1 MLRCARAEASEPQDS
16 KLSHAT
22 RSRSKREHIARKL
35 ADTMT
40 PLLPRA
46 LLFVASLWCLGGAQ
60 AQQSTYPIRPIKLVV
75 PAAPGGGTDVLARL
89 LAKRLS
95 EGLGQTVVID
105 NRAGAG
111 GLVGSEQVARAAPD
125 GYTILLGTVATH
137 GLAPSLMKAMPYD
150 PVEDFAH
157 ITKGVVVTNIL
168 VVHPSVPAQTAKE
181 FLALVKAKPGELNY
195 STSGRGSGAFMA
207 GELFSQ
213 MANAEITHVPY
224 KGGGLAVS
232 GLVAGHVQFS
242 FATAPSVIALI
253 QAGRLRALGVTT
265 PTRFSGLPEL
275 PTLSEAILPGFEA
288 SNWYAFFAPAQ
299 TPAAIVNRLNT
310 EIHQAMG
317 QPEILKSLLEQGM
330 EPILSTPSEQREFI
344 RAEITKWQALVKA
357 RGIEAE

>member
-1 MLRCARAEASEPQDS
+1 
-16 KLSHAT
+16 
-22 RSRSKREHIARKL
+22 
-35 ADTMT
+35 
-40 PLLPRA
+40 
-46 LLFVASLWCLGGAQ
+46 
-60 AQQSTYPIRPIKLVV
+60 VV

-95 EGLGQTVVID
+95 EGLGQPVVID

-111 GLVGSEQVARAAPD
+111 GVLGSEQVARAAPD

-150 PVEDFAH
+150 PVEDFSH

-224 KGGGLAVS
+224 KGGGLAVA

-242 FATAPSVIALI
+242 FATAPSVLSLI

-265 PTRFSGLPEL
+265 PTRFSGLPDM

-288 SNWYAFFAPAQ
+288 SNWYAFFAPAH
-299 TPAAIVNRLNT
+299 TPEAIVTALYRDMSDVLANPEVQTQLT
-310 EIHQAMG
+310 TMG
-317 QPEILKSLLEQGM
+317 LVMLKSNPRDYANAIKDDADKYRAL
-330 EPILSTPSEQREFI
+330 IKSTGAV
-344 RAEITKWQALVKA
+344 AE
-357 RGIEAE
+357 

>member
-1 MLRCARAEASEPQDS
+1 MSRLLQRAV
-16 KLSHAT
+16 LVIAT
-22 RSRSKREHIARKL
+22 
-35 ADTMT
+35 
-40 PLLPRA
+40 
-46 LLFVASLWCLGGAQ
+46 LGGVEHAHAQ
-60 AQQSTYPIRPIKLVV
+60 TAAYPTRPIKLVV

-95 EGLGQTVVID
+95 EGLGQVVVID
-105 NRAGAG
+105 NRPGTG
-111 GLVGSEQVARAAPD
+111 GVLGSEQVARAAPD

-150 PVEDFAH
+150 PVEDFSH

-168 VVHPSVPAQTAKE
+168 VVHPSVAAQTAKE
-181 FLALVKAKPGELNY
+181 FLILVKAKPGELNY

-213 MANAEITHVPY
+213 MASADISHVPY

-253 QAGRLRALGVTT
+253 KAGRLRALGVTT
-265 PTRFSGLPEL
+265 PTRFAGLPEV

-288 SNWYAFFAPAQ
+288 SNWYAFFAPAR
-299 TPAAIVNRLNT
+299 TPTDIVQKLNH
-310 EIHQAMG
+310 EIHQAMV
-317 QPEILKSLLEQGM
+317 QPEILKNLIEQGM

-344 RAEITKWQALVKA
+344 RAEITKWSALVKA

>member
-1 MLRCARAEASEPQDS
+1 MSRLLQSAVLVIAALCGVE
-16 KLSHAT
+16 HA
-22 RSRSKREHIARKL
+22 H
-35 ADTMT
+35 
-40 PLLPRA
+40 
-46 LLFVASLWCLGGAQ
+46 AQ
-60 AQQSTYPIRPIKLVV
+60 TTTYPTRPIKLVV
-75 PAAPGGGTDVLARL
+75 PAAPGGGTDVLGRL

-150 PVEDFAH
+150 PVEDFSH
-157 ITKGVVVTNIL
+157 ITKGVAVTNIL

-207 GELFSQ
+207 GELFAQ

-242 FATAPSVIALI
+242 FATAPSVMALI

-265 PTRFSGLPEL
+265 PTRFAGLPEL

-288 SNWYAFFAPAQ
+288 SNWYAFFAPAR
-299 TPAAIVNRLNT
+299 TPTAIVQRLNH

-317 QPEILKSLLEQGM
+317 QPEILKNLLEQGM
-330 EPILSTPSEQREFI
+330 EPILSTPDEQREFI
-344 RAEITKWQALVKA
+344 LAEITKWSALVKA

>member
-1 MLRCARAEASEPQDS
+1 MSRLLQRAV
-16 KLSHAT
+16 LVIAT
-22 RSRSKREHIARKL
+22 
-35 ADTMT
+35 
-40 PLLPRA
+40 
-46 LLFVASLWCLGGAQ
+46 LGGVEHAHAQ
-60 AQQSTYPIRPIKLVV
+60 TAAYPTRPIKLVV

-95 EGLGQTVVID
+95 EGLGQVVVID
-105 NRAGAG
+105 NRPGAG
-111 GLVGSEQVARAAPD
+111 GVLGSEQVARAAPD

-150 PVEDFAH
+150 PVEDFSH

-168 VVHPSVPAQTAKE
+168 VVHPSVAAQTAKE
-181 FLALVKAKPGELNY
+181 FLILVKAKPGELNY

-213 MANAEITHVPY
+213 MASADISHVPY

-253 QAGRLRALGVTT
+253 KAGRLRALGVTT
-265 PTRFSGLPEL
+265 PTRFAGLPEV

-288 SNWYAFFAPAQ
+288 SNWYAFFAPAR
-299 TPAAIVNRLNT
+299 TPTDIVQKLNH
-310 EIHQAMG
+310 EIHQAMV
-317 QPEILKSLLEQGM
+317 QPEILKNLIEQGM

-344 RAEITKWQALVKA
+344 RAEITKWSALVKA

>member
-1 MLRCARAEASEPQDS
+1 M
-16 KLSHAT
+16 
-22 RSRSKREHIARKL
+22 SRLLQHSLFLIA
-35 ADTMT
+35 A
-40 PLLPRA
+40 
-46 LLFVASLWCLGGAQ
+46 LWCVEGAF
-60 AQQSTYPIRPIKLVV
+60 AQTAVYPVRPIKLVV

-89 LAKRLS
+89 ISKRLS
-95 EGLGQTVVID
+95 EGLGQAVVID
-105 NRAGAG
+105 NRPGAG
-111 GLVGSEQVARAAPD
+111 GVLGSEQVARAAPD

-150 PVEDFAH
+150 PVEDFSH

-168 VVHPSVPAQTAKE
+168 VVHPLVPAQTAKE

-213 MANAEITHVPY
+213 MASAEITHVPY

-232 GLVAGHVQFS
+232 GLVADHVQFS
-242 FATAPSVIALI
+242 FATAPSVMALI

-265 PTRFSGLPEL
+265 PTRFAGLPEV

-288 SNWYAFFAPAQ
+288 SNWYAFFAPAH
-299 TPAAIVNRLNT
+299 TPDAIVNRLNAA
-310 EIHQAMG
+310 IHQAMG
-317 QPEILKSLLEQGM
+317 QPEILKNLLEQGM
-330 EPILSTPSEQREFI
+330 EPILSTPHEQQEFI

-357 RGIEAE
+357 RGIEAD

>member
-1 MLRCARAEASEPQDS
+1 MRKSTFRRDQRRNKGENVMYKLRSAMIPSLHRVWLCVV
-16 KLSHAT
+16 
-22 RSRSKREHIARKL
+22 
-35 ADTMT
+35 
-40 PLLPRA
+40 A
-46 LLFVASLWCLGGAQ
+46 LLCLSSAQ
-60 AQQSTYPIRPIKLVV
+60 AQQPAYPTRPIKLVV

-89 LAKRLS
+89 IAKRLA
-95 EGLGQTVVID
+95 EGLGQSVVID

-111 GLVGSEQVARAAPD
+111 GVLGSEQVARAAPD

-168 VVHPSVPAQTAKE
+168 VVHPSVPVQTAQE

-213 MANAEITHVPY
+213 MADAEIMHVPY

-242 FATAPSVIALI
+242 FATAPSVMALI

-265 PTRFSGLPEL
+265 PTRFAGLPDL

-288 SNWYAFFAPAQ
+288 SNWYAFFAPAH
-299 TPAAIVNRLNT
+299 TPVAIINRLNSA
-310 EIHQAMG
+310 IHEAMG
-317 QPEILKSLLEQGM
+317 QPEVVKSLHEQGM
-330 EPILSTPSEQREFI
+330 DPTLSTPDEQRNFI
-344 RAEITKWQALVKA
+344 RAEIAKWQALVKA

>member
-1 MLRCARAEASEPQDS
+1 MLAHASV
-16 KLSHAT
+16 LV
-22 RSRSKREHIARKL
+22 L
-35 ADTMT
+35 AVLCSVGRT
-40 PLLPRA
+40 
-46 LLFVASLWCLGGAQ
+46 Q
-60 AQQSTYPIRPIKLVV
+60 AQTATYPTRPIKLVV

-95 EGLGQTVVID
+95 EGLGQSVVID

-213 MANAEITHVPY
+213 MTNAEITHVPY

-242 FATAPSVIALI
+242 FATAPSVMALI

-265 PTRFSGLPEL
+265 PIRFSGLPEV

-288 SNWYAFFAPAQ
+288 SNWYAFFAPAR
-299 TPAAIVNRLNT
+299 TPVAIVNRLNA

-317 QPEILKSLLEQGM
+317 QPEILKSLFEQGM
-330 EPILSTPSEQREFI
+330 EPILSTPDQQRDFI
-344 RAEITKWQALVKA
+344 RAEITKWQALVKT

>member
-1 MLRCARAEASEPQDS
+1 MHNVVNAKSTTKMSRLLQSAVLVIAVLCGVE
-16 KLSHAT
+16 HA
-22 RSRSKREHIARKL
+22 
-35 ADTMT
+35 D
-40 PLLPRA
+40 
-46 LLFVASLWCLGGAQ
+46 AQ
-60 AQQSTYPIRPIKLVV
+60 TAAYPTRPIKLVV

-95 EGLGQTVVID
+95 EGLSQPVVID
-105 NRAGAG
+105 NRPGAG
-111 GLVGSEQVARAAPD
+111 GVLGSEQVARAAPD

-168 VVHPSVPAQTAKE
+168 VVHPSVPAHTAKE

-195 STSGRGSGAFMA
+195 SSSGRGSGAFMA
-207 GELFSQ
+207 GELFAQ

-242 FATAPSVIALI
+242 FATAPSVMALI
-253 QAGRLRALGVTT
+253 QAGRLRAFGVTT
-265 PTRFSGLPEL
+265 PTRFAGLPEL

-288 SNWYAFFAPAQ
+288 SNWYAFFAPAR
-299 TPAAIVNRLNT
+299 TPVAIVDRLNA

-317 QPEILKSLLEQGM
+317 QPEILKALSEQGM
-330 EPILSTPSEQREFI
+330 EPTLSTPSEQLEFI
-344 RAEITKWQALVKA
+344 RAEIAKWSALVKV

>member
-1 MLRCARAEASEPQDS
+1 MSRLLQRAV
-16 KLSHAT
+16 LVIAT
-22 RSRSKREHIARKL
+22 
-35 ADTMT
+35 
-40 PLLPRA
+40 
-46 LLFVASLWCLGGAQ
+46 LGGVEHAHAQ
-60 AQQSTYPIRPIKLVV
+60 TAAYPTRPIKLVV

-95 EGLGQTVVID
+95 EGLGQVVVID
-105 NRAGAG
+105 NRPGAG
-111 GLVGSEQVARAAPD
+111 GVLGSEQVARAAPD

-150 PVEDFAH
+150 PVEDFSH

-168 VVHPSVPAQTAKE
+168 VVHPSVAAQTAKE
-181 FLALVKAKPGELNY
+181 FLILVKAKPGELNY

-213 MANAEITHVPY
+213 MASADISHVPY

-253 QAGRLRALGVTT
+253 KAGRLRALGVTT
-265 PTRFSGLPEL
+265 PTRFAGLPEV

-288 SNWYAFFAPAQ
+288 SNWYAFFAPAR
-299 TPAAIVNRLNT
+299 TPTDIVQKLNH
-310 EIHQAMG
+310 EIHQATV
-317 QPEILKSLLEQGM
+317 QPEILKNLIEQGM

-344 RAEITKWQALVKA
+344 RAEITKWSALVKA

>member
-1 MLRCARAEASEPQDS
+1 MIPR
-16 KLSHAT
+16 
-22 RSRSKREHIARKL
+22 
-35 ADTMT
+35 
-40 PLLPRA
+40 RA
-46 LLFVASLWCLGGAQ
+46 LLFVAFLLCLSSAQ
-60 AQQSTYPIRPIKLVV
+60 AQPSSYPVRPIKLVV

-95 EGLGQTVVID
+95 EGLGQAVVID
-105 NRAGAG
+105 NRPGAG
-111 GLVGSEQVARAAPD
+111 GVLGSEQVARAAPD

-213 MANAEITHVPY
+213 MANAQIMHVPY

-242 FATAPSVIALI
+242 FATAPSVMALI

-265 PTRFSGLPEL
+265 PTRFAGLPEA

-288 SNWYAFFAPAQ
+288 SNWYAFFAPAH
-299 TPAAIVNRLNT
+299 TPMVIVQRLNHA
-310 EIHQAMG
+310 IHQAMG
-317 QPEILKSLLEQGM
+317 QPEILKNLLEQGM
-330 EPILSTPSEQREFI
+330 EPILSTPDEQREFI
-344 RAEITKWQALVKA
+344 RAEITKWSALVKA

>member
-1 MLRCARAEASEPQDS
+1 MSRLLQRAV
-16 KLSHAT
+16 LVIAT
-22 RSRSKREHIARKL
+22 
-35 ADTMT
+35 
-40 PLLPRA
+40 
-46 LLFVASLWCLGGAQ
+46 LGGVEHAHAQ
-60 AQQSTYPIRPIKLVV
+60 TAAYPTRPIKLVV

-95 EGLGQTVVID
+95 EGLGQVVVID
-105 NRAGAG
+105 NRPGAG
-111 GLVGSEQVARAAPD
+111 GVLGSEQVARAAPD

-150 PVEDFAH
+150 PVEDFSH

-168 VVHPSVPAQTAKE
+168 VVHPSVAAQTAKE
-181 FLALVKAKPGELNY
+181 FLILVKAKPGELNY

-213 MANAEITHVPY
+213 MASADISHVPY

-232 GLVAGHVQFS
+232 GLVAGHVQFG

-253 QAGRLRALGVTT
+253 KAGRLRALGVTT
-265 PTRFSGLPEL
+265 PTRFAGLPEV

-288 SNWYAFFAPAQ
+288 SNWYAFFAPAR
-299 TPAAIVNRLNT
+299 TPTDIVQKLNH
-310 EIHQAMG
+310 EIHQAMV
-317 QPEILKSLLEQGM
+317 QPEILKNLIEQGM

-344 RAEITKWQALVKA
+344 RAEITKWSALVKA

>member
-1 MLRCARAEASEPQDS
+1 M
-16 KLSHAT
+16 
-22 RSRSKREHIARKL
+22 SR
-35 ADTMT
+35 
-40 PLLPRA
+40 LLQQA
-46 LLFVASLWCLGGAQ
+46 LLLSAALWCTNSVYAQ
-60 AQQSTYPIRPIKLVV
+60 TAAYPTRPIKLVV

-95 EGLGQTVVID
+95 DGLGQPVVID

-213 MANAEITHVPY
+213 MTNAEITHVPY

-242 FATAPSVIALI
+242 FATAPSVMALI

-265 PTRFSGLPEL
+265 PTRFSGLPEV

-288 SNWYAFFAPAQ
+288 SNWYAFFAPAR
-299 TPAAIVNRLNT
+299 TPVAIVNRLNSA
-310 EIHQAMG
+310 IHQAMG
-317 QPEILKSLLEQGM
+317 QPEIVKSLLEQGM
-330 EPILSTPSEQREFI
+330 DSILSTPDEQKDFI
-344 RAEITKWQALVKA
+344 RAEITKWRALVKA

>member
-1 MLRCARAEASEPQDS
+1 MSPGLRCG
-16 KLSHAT
+16 
-22 RSRSKREHIARKL
+22 
-35 ADTMT
+35 
-40 PLLPRA
+40 
-46 LLFVASLWCLGGAQ
+46 LLFGLLMLGLGNAQ
-60 AQQSTYPIRPIKLVV
+60 AQVQATTYPNRPIKLVV

-89 LAKRLS
+89 IAKRLS
-95 EGLGQTVVID
+95 EGLGQPVVID

-150 PVEDFAH
+150 PVEDFSH

-207 GELFSQ
+207 GELFAQ
-213 MANAEITHVPY
+213 MAGAEITHVPY
-224 KGGGLAVS
+224 KGGGLAVG
-232 GLVAGHVQFS
+232 GLVAGHVHFS
-242 FATAPSVIALI
+242 FATAPSVLSLI

-265 PTRFSGLPEL
+265 PARFSGLPEL

-288 SNWYAFFAPAQ
+288 SNWYAFFAPPQ
-299 TPAAIVNRLNT
+299 TPIAIVNRLNA

-317 QPEILKSLLEQGM
+317 QPEIAKSLFEQGM
-330 EPILSTPSEQREFI
+330 DPILSTPAEQRDFI
-344 RAEITKWQALVKA
+344 RAEITKWSALVKA
-357 RGIEAE
+357 RGIEPE

>member
-1 MLRCARAEASEPQDS
+1 MRRLFWGG
-16 KLSHAT
+16 LWLMAT
-22 RSRSKREHIARKL
+22 
-35 ADTMT
+35 
-40 PLLPRA
+40 
-46 LLFVASLWCLGGAQ
+46 LGFLQSAQ
-60 AQQSTYPIRPIKLVV
+60 SQPSSYPARPIKLVV

-89 LAKRLS
+89 IAKRLS
-95 EGLGQTVVID
+95 EGLGQAVVID
-105 NRAGAG
+105 NRPGAG
-111 GLVGSEQVARAAPD
+111 GVLGSEQVARAAPD

-157 ITKGVVVTNIL
+157 LTKGVVVTNIL

-213 MANAEITHVPY
+213 MASAEITHVPY

-242 FATAPSVIALI
+242 FATAPSVMALI

-265 PTRFSGLPEL
+265 PTRFAGLPEA

-288 SNWYAFFAPAQ
+288 SNWYAFFAPAHTQ
-299 TPAAIVNRLNT
+299 MVIVQRLT
-310 EIHQAMG
+310 HAIHQAMG
-317 QPEILKSLLEQGM
+317 QPEIVKNLLEQGM
-330 EPILSTPSEQREFI
+330 EPILSTPDEQREFI
-344 RAEITKWQALVKA
+344 RAEITKWSALVKT

>member
-1 MLRCARAEASEPQDS
+1 MSRLLQRAV
-16 KLSHAT
+16 LVIAT
-22 RSRSKREHIARKL
+22 
-35 ADTMT
+35 
-40 PLLPRA
+40 
-46 LLFVASLWCLGGAQ
+46 LGGVEHAHAQ
-60 AQQSTYPIRPIKLVV
+60 TAAYPTRPIKLVV

-95 EGLGQTVVID
+95 EGLGQVVVID
-105 NRAGAG
+105 NRPGAG
-111 GLVGSEQVARAAPD
+111 GVLGSEQVARAAPD
-125 GYTILLGTVATH
+125 GYSILLGTVATH

-150 PVEDFAH
+150 PVEDFSH

-168 VVHPSVPAQTAKE
+168 VVHPSVAAQTAKE
-181 FLALVKAKPGELNY
+181 FLILVKAKPGELNY

-213 MANAEITHVPY
+213 MASADISHVPY

-253 QAGRLRALGVTT
+253 KAGRLRALGVTT
-265 PTRFSGLPEL
+265 PTRFAGLPEV

-288 SNWYAFFAPAQ
+288 SNWYAFFAPAR
-299 TPAAIVNRLNT
+299 TPTDIVQKLNH
-310 EIHQAMG
+310 EIHQAMV
-317 QPEILKSLLEQGM
+317 QPEILKNLIEQGM

-344 RAEITKWQALVKA
+344 RAEITKWSALVKA

>member
-1 MLRCARAEASEPQDS
+1 
-16 KLSHAT
+16 
-22 RSRSKREHIARKL
+22 
-35 ADTMT
+35 
-40 PLLPRA
+40 
-46 LLFVASLWCLGGAQ
+46 
-60 AQQSTYPIRPIKLVV
+60 
-75 PAAPGGGTDVLARL
+75 
-89 LAKRLS
+89 
-95 EGLGQTVVID
+95 VVID
-105 NRAGAG
+105 NRPGAG
-111 GLVGSEQVARAAPD
+111 GVLGSEQVARAAPD

-181 FLALVKAKPGELNY
+181 FLALVKTKPGELNY

-213 MANAEITHVPY
+213 MASAEITHVPY

-242 FATAPSVIALI
+242 FATAPSVMALI

-288 SNWYAFFAPAQ
+288 SNWYAFFAPAR
-299 TPAAIVNRLNT
+299 TPTVIVQRLNT

-317 QPEILKSLLEQGM
+317 QPEIVKALSEQGM

-344 RAEITKWQALVKA
+344 RAEIAKWQALVKA

>member
-1 MLRCARAEASEPQDS
+1 MRRLFRGGLCLMATLGFLQSV
-16 KLSHAT
+16 HAQ
-22 RSRSKREHIARKL
+22 
-35 ADTMT
+35 
-40 PLLPRA
+40 P
-46 LLFVASLWCLGGAQ
+46 
-60 AQQSTYPIRPIKLVV
+60 STYPTRSVKLVV

-89 LAKRLS
+89 IGKRLS
-95 EGLGQTVVID
+95 EGLGQAVVID

-111 GLVGSEQVARAAPD
+111 GVLGSEQVARAAPD

-137 GLAPSLMKAMPYD
+137 GLAPSLMKVMPYD

-181 FLALVKAKPGELNY
+181 FLALVKAKPGALNY

-213 MANAEITHVPY
+213 MAGVEITHVPY

-242 FATAPSVIALI
+242 FATAPSVMSLI
-253 QAGRLRALGVTT
+253 QAGRMRALGVTT
-265 PTRFSGLPEL
+265 PTRFAGLPNV

-288 SNWYAFFAPAQ
+288 SNWYAFFAPAH
-299 TPAAIVNRLNT
+299 TPDAIVNRLNT
-310 EIHQAMG
+310 AIHQAMG
-317 QPEILKSLLEQGM
+317 QPEVVKSLVEQGM
-330 EPILSTPSEQREFI
+330 EPILSTPKEQRDFI

>member
-1 MLRCARAEASEPQDS
+1 VMYKLRSAMIPSLHRVWLCVVVLLC
-16 KLSHAT
+16 LS
-22 RSRSKREHIARKL
+22 S
-35 ADTMT
+35 
-40 PLLPRA
+40 
-46 LLFVASLWCLGGAQ
+46 AQ
-60 AQQSTYPIRPIKLVV
+60 AQQPAYPTRPIKLVV

-89 LAKRLS
+89 IAKRLA
-95 EGLGQTVVID
+95 EGLGQSVVID

-111 GLVGSEQVARAAPD
+111 GVLGSEQVARAAPD

-137 GLAPSLMKAMPYD
+137 GLAPSLMKAMPYG

-168 VVHPSVPAQTAKE
+168 VVHPSVPVQTAQE

-213 MANAEITHVPY
+213 MADAEITHVPY

-242 FATAPSVIALI
+242 FATAPSVISLI

-265 PTRFSGLPEL
+265 PTRFAGLPEV

-288 SNWYAFFAPAQ
+288 SNWYAFFAPAR
-299 TPAAIVNRLNT
+299 TPAAIVDRLNA
-310 EIHQAMG
+310 EIHQSMN
-317 QPEILKSLLEQGM
+317 QPEILRALSEQGM
-330 EPILSTPSEQREFI
+330 EPILSTPNEQREFI
-344 RAEITKWQALVKA
+344 RAEMTKWQALVKA

>member
-1 MLRCARAEASEPQDS
+1 MRRFFRGGLW
-16 KLSHAT
+16 L
-22 RSRSKREHIARKL
+22 
-35 ADTMT
+35 M
-40 PLLPRA
+40 A
-46 LLFVASLWCLGGAQ
+46 LLWCLQSAHAQ
-60 AQQSTYPIRPIKLVV
+60 PSTYPTRPIKLVV

-89 LAKRLS
+89 IAKRLS
-95 EGLGQTVVID
+95 EGLGQAVVID

-111 GLVGSEQVARAAPD
+111 GVLGSEQVARAAPD
-125 GYTILLGTVATH
+125 GYTIVLGTVATH

-150 PVEDFAH
+150 PVEDFSH

-213 MANAEITHVPY
+213 MANVDITHVPY
-224 KGGGLAVS
+224 KGGGLAVT

-242 FATAPSVIALI
+242 FATAPSVMSLI

-265 PTRFSGLPEL
+265 PTRFAGLPEV

-288 SNWYAFFAPAQ
+288 SNWYAFFAPAH
-299 TPAAIVNRLNT
+299 TPEAIVNRLNT
-310 EIHQAMG
+310 AIHQAMG
-317 QPEILKSLLEQGM
+317 QPEVVKSLIEQGM
-330 EPILSTPSEQREFI
+330 EPILSTPNEQRDFI
-344 RAEITKWQALVKA
+344 RAEIMKWQALVKA

>member
-1 MLRCARAEASEPQDS
+1 M
-16 KLSHAT
+16 
-22 RSRSKREHIARKL
+22 SR
-35 ADTMT
+35 
-40 PLLPRA
+40 LLQQS
-46 LLFVASLWCLGGAQ
+46 LLLGVSLWCLQSAQ
-60 AQQSTYPIRPIKLVV
+60 AQPSTYPTRPIKLVV

-89 LAKRLS
+89 IAKRLS
-95 EGLGQTVVID
+95 EGLGQAVVID

-111 GLVGSEQVARAAPD
+111 GVLGSEQVARAAPD

-150 PVEDFAH
+150 PVEDFSH

-168 VVHPSVPAQTAKE
+168 VLHPSVPAQTAKE

-213 MANAEITHVPY
+213 MASVDITHVPY
-224 KGGGLAVS
+224 KGGGLAVA
-232 GLVAGHVQFS
+232 GLVAGYVQFS
-242 FATAPSVIALI
+242 FATAPSVMSLI

-265 PTRFSGLPEL
+265 PTRFVGLPEV

-288 SNWYAFFAPAQ
+288 SNWYAFFAPAH
-299 TPAAIVNRLNT
+299 TSEAIVNRLNIA
-310 EIHQAMG
+310 IHHAMG
-317 QPEILKSLLEQGM
+317 QPEVVKSPLEQGM
-330 EPILSTPSEQREFI
+330 EPILSTPNEQRHFI

>member
-1 MLRCARAEASEPQDS
+1 MSRLLQGAVLVIAALCGVE
-16 KLSHAT
+16 HA
-22 RSRSKREHIARKL
+22 H
-35 ADTMT
+35 
-40 PLLPRA
+40 
-46 LLFVASLWCLGGAQ
+46 AQ
-60 AQQSTYPIRPIKLVV
+60 TAAYPTRPIKLVV

-95 EGLGQTVVID
+95 EGLGQAVVID
-105 NRAGAG
+105 NRPGAG
-111 GLVGSEQVARAAPD
+111 GVLGSEQVARAAPD

-150 PVEDFAH
+150 PVEDFSH

-168 VVHPSVPAQTAKE
+168 VVHPSVPAQTVKE

-213 MANAEITHVPY
+213 MANADITHVPY

-265 PTRFSGLPEL
+265 PTRFAGLPEV

-288 SNWYAFFAPAQ
+288 SNWYAFFAPAR
-299 TPAAIVNRLNT
+299 TPTAIAQRLNR

-317 QPEILKSLLEQGM
+317 QPEILKNLLEQGM

-344 RAEITKWQALVKA
+344 RAEITKWSALVKA

>member
-1 MLRCARAEASEPQDS
+1 LNQRSLHKHTVFNAKSTVKMSRLLQSAVLAVSALCGAEYA
-16 KLSHAT
+16 HAQT
-22 RSRSKREHIARKL
+22 A
-35 ADTMT
+35 A
-40 PLLPRA
+40 
-46 LLFVASLWCLGGAQ
+46 
-60 AQQSTYPIRPIKLVV
+60 YPTRPIKLVV

-95 EGLGQTVVID
+95 EGLAQPVVID

-181 FLALVKAKPGELNY
+181 FLTLVKARPGELNY

-213 MANAEITHVPY
+213 MANVEITHVPY

-242 FATAPSVIALI
+242 FATAPSVMALI

-265 PTRFSGLPEL
+265 PTRFAGLPDL

-288 SNWYAFFAPAQ
+288 SNWYAFFAPAR
-299 TPAAIVNRLNT
+299 TPVAIVDRLNA

-317 QPEILKSLLEQGM
+317 QPEILKAWSEQGM
-330 EPILSTPSEQREFI
+330 EPTLSTPSEQLEFI
-344 RAEITKWQALVKA
+344 RAEIAKWSALVKV